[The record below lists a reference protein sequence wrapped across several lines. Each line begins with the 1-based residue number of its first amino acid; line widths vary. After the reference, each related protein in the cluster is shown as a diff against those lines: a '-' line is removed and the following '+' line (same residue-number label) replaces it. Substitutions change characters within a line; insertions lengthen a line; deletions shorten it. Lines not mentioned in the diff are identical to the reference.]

1 MLYLYANNRWQQAMK
16 LSVRKS
22 GKNLT
27 LVLPD
32 EVVAKLG
39 WTRGD
44 ILDAEVID
52 GRLQIV
58 RTQTFHD
65 RAMEIARR
73 GMVKDRKTFEALA
86 KT

>member
-1 MLYLYANNRWQQAMK
+1 MK
-16 LSVRKS
+16 LTVRKS
-22 GKNLT
+22 GENLT

-39 WTRGD
+39 WSRGD
-44 ILDAEVID
+44 ILAAEVVD
-52 GRLQIV
+52 GELKII

-73 GMVKDRKTFEALA
+73 GVGKYRKTFEALA

>member
-1 MLYLYANNRWQQAMK
+1 MRLT
-16 LSVRKS
+16 VRKS

-39 WTRGD
+39 WSRGD
-44 ILDAEVID
+44 VIDAEVID

-73 GMVKDRKTFEALA
+73 GMVNYRKTFEDLA

>member
-1 MLYLYANNRWQQAMK
+1 MK
-16 LSVRKS
+16 FTVRKS
-22 GKNLT
+22 GENLI

-32 EVVAKLG
+32 EAVAKLG

-44 ILDAEVID
+44 VLAAEVID

-58 RTQTFHD
+58 HTQTFHD
-65 RAMEIARR
+65 RAMEIARS
-73 GMVKDRKTFEALA
+73 GMVKYRKTFEALA